1 MVNLKLTDK
10 FKHTKWFKCEAL
22 TVKQFIIKSAMELN
36 SYSATEQHTEI
47 KSNNLLDDEICLCY
61 YIKYEGERAKY
72 EVTEEIYDLFK
83 SIKKEYKDN
92 FNSLYDGYSGN
103 NVEFYKGTAL
113 FNESFYNLKMR
124 EIRQ

>member
-1 MVNLKLTDK
+1 MINLKLTDK
-10 FKHTKWFKCEAL
+10 FKHAKWFKGEAL

-47 KSNNLLDDEICLCY
+47 KSNNLLDNEICLCY
-61 YIKYEGERAKY
+61 YIKYEGERTKY
-72 EVTEEIYDLFK
+72 EVTQEIYDLFN

-103 NVEFYKGTAL
+103 NIEFYKGTAL

-124 EIRQ
+124 EVRQ